1 MKLILKLQVILILV
15 CSLQLKSVH
24 ATVIE
29 FNDDG
34 STTVYEAIDYL
45 QKQRRK
51 KKPYIINHSLKTPIN
66 KKIYDKIISKMAD
79 KYKVD
84 RHLIKAVIATESSYN
99 QNAVSPVGAQGL
111 MQLMPMTAKRFS
123 VSNSFD
129 PEQNIEGGTKYLSFL
144 LKLFDGDIR
153 LVLAAYNAGE
163 GAVKKHKGIPPYR
176 ETINYVPK
184 VIKAYNSF
192 KNS

>member
-1 MKLILKLQVILILV
+1 MVCVLQP
-15 CSLQLKSVH
+15 KSVS

-34 STTVYEAIDYL
+34 STTIYEGIDYL

-51 KKPYIINHSLKTPIN
+51 KIPYITTTIQSSPLN
-66 KKIYDKIISKMAD
+66 KKDYDKIISKMAT

-84 RHLIKAVIATESSYN
+84 SHLIKAVISVESSYN

-111 MQLMPMTAKRFS
+111 MQLMPPTAKRFG
-123 VSNSFD
+123 VSNPFK
-129 PEQNIEGGTKYLSFL
+129 PEENIEGGTKYLSFL
-144 LKLFDGDIR
+144 IKLFDGDLK

-163 GAVKKHKGIPPYR
+163 GAVKKHKGIPPYK

-184 VIKAYNSF
+184 VLKAYTAF
-192 KNS
+192 KNP